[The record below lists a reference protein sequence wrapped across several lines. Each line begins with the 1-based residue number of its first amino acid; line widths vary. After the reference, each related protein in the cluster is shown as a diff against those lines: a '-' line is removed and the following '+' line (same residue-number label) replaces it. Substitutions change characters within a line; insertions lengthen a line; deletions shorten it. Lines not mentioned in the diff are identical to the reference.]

1 MGYSGTA
8 SFSANDL
15 TLECYGAV
23 PNQFGIFYYG
33 PNQISTSFGNGIRC
47 VGAGFLGTFRLPVI
61 QTDSF
66 GDATLALDYNQAPM
80 NAGNGFIIDGEEF
93 NFQFWF
99 RDPPAGGANFN
110 LSDGLKVVFCP

>member
-1 MGYSGTA
+1 MPCRLRA
-8 SFSANDL
+8 L
-15 TLECYGAV
+15 
-23 PNQFGIFYYG
+23 
-33 PNQISTSFGNGIRC
+33 
-47 VGAGFLGTFRLPVI
+47 RLPVI
-61 QTDSF
+61 QTDNF

-99 RDPPAGGANFN
+99 RDPPAGGSNFN

>member
-1 MGYSGTA
+1 
-8 SFSANDL
+8 
-15 TLECYGAV
+15 
-23 PNQFGIFYYG
+23 
-33 PNQISTSFGNGIRC
+33 
-47 VGAGFLGTFRLPVI
+47 
-61 QTDSF
+61 
-66 GDATLALDYNQAPM
+66 M